1 MAPISDP
8 EVVVL
13 VTLYNPTG
21 EGGHQGG
28 AVAAPVGGQVLGDI
42 LPYLEL
48 TKDNGE
54 TAEQIEE
61 VEVEVPEIRGL
72 NLKDAKKALKEVG
85 LEINLK
91 VELGENVK
99 EEDITIKEQS
109 PKPGIK
115 VNKGSKISIEI

>member
-1 MAPISDP
+1 M
-8 EVVVL
+8 
-13 VTLYNPTG
+13 
-21 EGGHQGG
+21 
-28 AVAAPVGGQVLGDI
+28 
-42 LPYLEL
+42 PYLEL

-54 TAEQIEE
+54 TAEQIE
-61 VEVEVPEIRGL
+61 EVEVPEIRGL

-115 VNKGSKISIEI
+115 VNKGSKINIEV

>member
-1 MAPISDP
+1 M
-8 EVVVL
+8 
-13 VTLYNPTG
+13 
-21 EGGHQGG
+21 
-28 AVAAPVGGQVLGDI
+28 
-42 LPYLEL
+42 PYLEL

-72 NLKDAKKALKEVG
+72 NLKEEKKALKEVG